1 MGVEKLYT
9 KLPNFLKYNRV
20 IFNFSMKLS
29 TMLSNVNHK
38 SKIIDSQHELMNF
51 IFLNSKFEAKGTLR
65 NTQLLYVELLRFIV
79 NVCNKYD
86 INYLIA
92 DGTLLGAVRHGGF
105 IPWDDDIDLAL
116 LREDYDRLIE
126 VLPKE
131 ISKFEFLKSKCGLT
145 LLKDNYQNYFKNFN
159 SVYDVVNEN
168 DLLLDEKFLFLQ
180 FAWLKPYV
188 KIDFFPLN
196 FIQKEKLDHFNQKY
210 VLTKYRFYDEMKN
223 TSKDYDEVLKLR
235 NNEVGFVDNKTDYL
249 NYSLDSVNF
258 LPPWIFETN
267 KVFPLSTIKFEGYEF
282 NCPKDVDHYLRVLYG
297 DNYMMLPD
305 TIEVHNIVPFIES
318 QFDSVDEMN
327 KSFDEAISYLREIN
341 ETFI

>member
-1 MGVEKLYT
+1 MDFENLYM
-9 KLPNFLKYNRV
+9 KLPNFIKYNRF
-20 IFNFSMKLS
+20 IFNFSIKFS
-29 TMLSNVNHK
+29 KMLRNFNKK

-65 NTQLLYVELLRFIV
+65 NVQLLYVELLRFIA
-79 NVCNKYD
+79 NVCDKHD
-86 INYLIA
+86 IDYLIA

-116 LREDYDRLIE
+116 LREDYDKLIE

-131 ISKFEFLKSKCGLT
+131 ISKFEFLKSKCGIT
-145 LLKDNYQNYFKNFN
+145 LLKENYQNHFKNFN
-159 SVYDVVNEN
+159 SVYDVVDEKG
-168 DLLLDEKFLFLQ
+168 LLLDGEFLFLQ
-180 FAWLKPYV
+180 FAWLKPYI

-196 FIQKEKLDHFNQKY
+196 FIKKEKLDYFTQNY
-210 VLTKYRFYDEMKN
+210 VITKYRFYDEMKN
-223 TSKDYDEVLKLR
+223 TSKKYDEVLKLR
-235 NNEVGFVDNKTDYL
+235 NKEVGFVENKTGYL

-258 LPPWIFETN
+258 LPPWIFETD

-305 TIEVHNIVPFIES
+305 MIEAHNIVPFVES
-318 QFDSVDEMN
+318 QFDSVEEMN
-327 KSFDEAISYLREIN
+327 KTFDEVISYLREVN
-341 ETFI
+341 ENFI